1 MVRARTPKD
10 ALCCIDN
17 RSVARAATEVPAEG
31 LNNVL
36 PRSLAS
42 VVVKG
47 KQRHHK
53 TRSAKA
59 ALRCVALDHGTLYRV
74 PGFTVFQILD
84 TDQLFAMQAAKGCD
98 AGVERF
104 VAESVFRGPGSYHG
118 AGTAV
123 AGSAALL
130 GATQTAVLAQ
140 ILEDCGVGGDIL

>member
-1 MVRARTPKD
+1 
-10 ALCCIDN
+10 
-17 RSVARAATEVPAEG
+17 
-31 LNNVL
+31 
-36 PRSLAS
+36 
-42 VVVKG
+42 
-47 KQRHHK
+47 
-53 TRSAKA
+53 
-59 ALRCVALDHGTLYRV
+59 V

-140 ILEDCGVGGDIL
+140 ILEDCGVGGDIFKGNFSLSMQESNQAADLPESMP